1 MIFASGKARAV
12 LLLVSAMLIGI
23 GLGLVGSAWAREGGL
38 MGKGSADRKAGSYL
52 TRLSE
57 ELDLTPT
64 QRDSVSA
71 VLQRY
76 GPQMDSVWAEVRP
89 RFETVRAAMRSEIER
104 QLTPEQ
110 QRKYEEMRRK
120 RHGDRHGK

>member
-1 MIFASGKARAV
+1 MIFATGKARAI
-12 LLLVSAMLIGI
+12 LLLASALLLGIGI
-23 GLGLVGSAWAREGGL
+23 GVAGSAWAREGGS
-38 MGKGSADRKAGSYL
+38 GSAQKAAGYL
-52 TRLSE
+52 ERMTT
-57 ELDLTPT
+57 ELQLTAV
-64 QRDSVSA
+64 QRDSVAA
-71 VLQRY
+71 VLDKY
-76 GPQMDSVWAEVRP
+76 GPRMDSLWAEVRP

>member
-1 MIFASGKARAV
+1 MIFASGKTRAV
-12 LLLVSAMLIGI
+12 LLLVSALLLGI
-23 GLGLVGSAWAREGGL
+23 GLGVAGSAWAREGHW
-38 MGKGSADRKAGSYL
+38 MGSSGPDRKPAGYL

-57 ELDLTPT
+57 ELDLTPV
-64 QRDSVSA
+64 QRDSVAA
-71 VLQRY
+71 VLERY

-120 RHGDRHGK
+120 RRGDRHGK